1 MSRKR
6 FTHGVTFSTEVGMY
20 EQLVE
25 LANRKRISVS
35 NVIRQALEKVL
46 NETQEHADIQA
57 KEVQDENVE

>member
-6 FTHGVTFSTEVGMY
+6 FTHGVTFSTEVRMY

-46 NETQEHADIQA
+46 NETQEYADIQA
-57 KEVQDENVE
+57 KEVQEETVE